1 MPKIHNNC
9 AQARPAGLSW
19 TLVAFLGT
27 LVAACNSDADAVAD
41 TVDEEPAVL
50 CGADGYLSAQLY
62 GAIETRLE
70 WNKDD
75 LECTGMPR
83 PEGQGVRLRLA
94 AVDPA
99 TGSELVFII
108 AIPGFERDSGPAEFD
123 TNTTL
128 IEEGNG
134 RFFSTPDTA
143 NCLVDIESVRG
154 LDDSGDRYSISG
166 ILYCVSPLPE
176 VNGVSSVSIP
186 ELRFSGLLDW
196 TAL

>member
-1 MPKIHNNC
+1 MSKIHNNC
-9 AQARPAGLSW
+9 AQARPAGLLW
-19 TLVAFLGT
+19 ALVA
-27 LVAACNSDADAVAD
+27 LVGALLAACNSGADVAAE
-41 TVDEEPAVL
+41 TVEAEPALL
-50 CGADGYLSAQLY
+50 CGTDGYLTAQLY

-83 PEGQGVRLRLA
+83 PEGRGVRLRLA

-99 TGSELVFII
+99 SGNELVFII
-108 AIPGFERDSGPAEFD
+108 ALPEFERDSGPAEFD

-128 IEEGNG
+128 IESGNG
-134 RFFSTPDTA
+134 RFFSTPDTS
-143 NCLVDIESVRG
+143 NCLVNIESLRS
-154 LDDSGDRYSISG
+154 LDDAGDRYSIAG
-166 ILYCVSPLPE
+166 TLYCVSPLPE

-196 TAL
+196 TAS